1 MRRKGYF
8 SKHIA
13 TKKNFED
20 AFNGYADQKH
30 SRKDIQVFEKDLG
43 DNLLSLLRA
52 YDAGTWQT
60 SPYEYKF
67 IDNPKPRKISKLKP
81 ADHVIQ
87 WAASLQYEPYMISS
101 LYWKSCSCVPGKGTH
116 YFVKIEKKDLYYAPQ
131 KETYYFVQLDMHHYF
146 LHIYHPL
153 MKEKLER
160 KIKDPKLLSFLF
172 EIIDSFLQGLPLGI
186 KISQLNANMYLSA
199 FDWKAIKCFGI
210 AEDTDKMSYWRDRYV
225 TDKLLTCRTGEQA
238 AELSRG
244 VQFLNSQFDR
254 FAKQGLKHYA
264 RFADNIIIMHQ
275 DKVFLRIISELAI
288 MYLTRDCLL
297 TVNGWNVR
305 PVHAGGIDVCGYVF
319 FHDHLRLRKRNKQ
332 SLCRQVAKL
341 KKKGYSKRD
350 IQLKCASRIGFAMHA
365 DTRNLLKKLDIDME
379 KRLGK
384 VITNRRK
391 KAPFEGMAVE
401 QKKLIEEIVC
411 LKDEDEEKK
420 LIRLLDYKID
430 DSIIE
435 KNKDGSPK
443 QRIAIRYN
451 VIDHVEHQEGEED
464 PIYIWGSE
472 YYSFS
477 GSKVMIDQAETD
489 FSKKDLPSPTVIKEF
504 TNKQKKKFYK
514 FT

>member
-1 MRRKGYF
+1 
-8 SKHIA
+8 
-13 TKKNFED
+13 
-20 AFNGYADQKH
+20 
-30 SRKDIQVFEKDLG
+30 
-43 DNLLSLLRA
+43 
-52 YDAGTWQT
+52 
-60 SPYEYKF
+60 
-67 IDNPKPRKISKLKP
+67 
-81 ADHVIQ
+81 
-87 WAASLQYEPYMISS
+87 
-101 LYWKSCSCVPGKGTH
+101 
-116 YFVKIEKKDLYYAPQ
+116 
-131 KETYYFVQLDMHHYF
+131 
-146 LHIYHPL
+146 
-153 MKEKLER
+153 
-160 KIKDPKLLSFLF
+160 
-172 EIIDSFLQGLPLGI
+172 
-186 KISQLNANMYLSA
+186 
-199 FDWKAIKCFGI
+199 
-210 AEDTDKMSYWRDRYV
+210 
-225 TDKLLTCRTGEQA
+225 
-238 AELSRG
+238 
-244 VQFLNSQFDR
+244 
-254 FAKQGLKHYA
+254 
-264 RFADNIIIMHQ
+264 
-275 DKVFLRIISELAI
+275 
-288 MYLTRDCLL
+288 
-297 TVNGWNVR
+297 
-305 PVHAGGIDVCGYVF
+305 
-319 FHDHLRLRKRNKQ
+319 
-332 SLCRQVAKL
+332 
-341 KKKGYSKRD
+341 
-350 IQLKCASRIGFAMHA
+350 MHA

-435 KNKDGSPK
+435 KNEDGSPK